1 VSLFAFL
8 FGWYGCFC
16 LANCKGF
23 SMDADQRLF
32 VSIPASSGNRGA
44 ASASLGAQAGQ
55 ITNPNRL
62 RLRSLTTFCITRK
75 NF

>member
-1 VSLFAFL
+1 
-8 FGWYGCFC
+8 
-16 LANCKGF
+16 
-23 SMDADQRLF
+23 MDADQRLF

-55 ITNPNRL
+55 RTNPNRL